1 MIEKTKEKKQT
12 FCRFIKSRRQ
22 LVNNHRLVS
31 FLPKRSKTDT
41 NQTLK

>member
-12 FCRFIKSRRQ
+12 FCQFIKSSKQ